1 MRYFALFISSIS
13 SLILI
18 LNLNGKVLAGSEST
32 KNPPIPDVHIS
43 LALCLASVPLSFSK
57 GDVVCYYLNGEIKT
71 VLFDGNGARRRFE
84 EQLVNKR
91 IDFVGFT
98 ME

>member
-18 LNLNGKVLAGSEST
+18 LNLNGKVLGAGST
-32 KNPPIPDVHIS
+32 NNHPIPGVSIS
-43 LALCLASVPLSFSK
+43 LELCVENIPLSEQGGEF
-57 GDVVCYYLNGEIKT
+57 VCYYHEGRIKIIPFKT
-71 VLFDGNGARRRFE
+71 IEGRKKFE
-84 EQLVNKR
+84 KQLVIKE